1 MSTRPTNSSGVLL
14 VVSGPSGVGK
24 TSIVRP
30 IEERFGGVFS
40 VSATTRP
47 PAGGEVEGRD
57 YHFLS
62 SEQFEAMVDRGEFLE
77 HARVFGLHFYGTPR
91 DPVEKRLA
99 EGRLIIL
106 DIDVQGAFQVKR
118 AMPEAFMLFILPPG
132 DEELLRRLLARAR
145 EPEAMIQSRF
155 AEAKREIELARTSG
169 VYDATVVNDDL
180 DRAIEEACQLVRE
193 RLGLV

>member
-47 PAGGEVEGRD
+47 PADGEVEGRD

-62 SEQFEAMVDRGEFLE
+62 REQFEAMVDRGEFLE
-77 HARVFGLHFYGTPR
+77 HARVFGLHLYGTPR

-132 DEELLRRLLARAR
+132 DEELLRRLRVRAR

-180 DRAIEEACQLVRE
+180 DRAIEEACRLVRE

>member
-62 SEQFEAMVDRGEFLE
+62 SEQFEAMVDRGEFLSNAISIQE
-77 HARVFGLHFYGTPR
+77 S
-91 DPVEKRLA
+91 DE
-99 EGRLIIL
+99 RLIIL

-132 DEELLRRLLARAR
+132 DEELLRRLRARAR

>member
-57 YHFLS
+57 YDFLS
-62 SEQFEAMVDRGEFLE
+62 PEQFQAMVDRGEFLE
-77 HARVFGLHFYGTPR
+77 HARVFGQHFYGTPR

-99 EGRLIIL
+99 EGQLIIL
-106 DIDVQGAFQVKR
+106 DIDVQGALQVKR

-132 DEELLRRLLARAR
+132 DEELLRRLRARAR

-180 DRAIEEACQLVRE
+180 DRAIEEACRLVRE
-193 RLGLV
+193 RLGG

>member
-1 MSTRPTNSSGVLL
+1 MSTRPTNASGVLL

-57 YHFLS
+57 YRFLS
-62 SEQFEAMVDRGEFLE
+62 PEQFQAMVDRGEFLE
-77 HARVFGLHFYGTPR
+77 HARVFGQHFYGTPR

-99 EGRLIIL
+99 EGQLVIL
-106 DIDVQGAFQVKR
+106 YIDVQGALQVKR

-132 DEELLRRLLARAR
+132 DDELLRRLRARAR

-155 AEAKREIELARTSG
+155 AEAKREIELAETSG
-169 VYDATVVNDDL
+169 VYDAMVVNDDL
-180 DRAIEEACQLVRE
+180 DRAIEEACRLVRE
-193 RLGLV
+193 RLEG